1 MDKQIEEYGFQQME
15 VWIESLIFSSR
26 VFTFM
31 ENLYSQERT
40 EGILTK
46 IEQAAMDIPGKIA
59 FGRTMGFGKDYLDA
73 IQQAERELLMV
84 LSYLHLLHIQK
95 WIGAY
100 GLDVLERK
108 STGLA
113 RKMKSLARIIKRL
126 IDQRA

>member
-31 ENLYSQERT
+31 ENLYSQEIT

-46 IEQAAMDIPGKIA
+46 IEQAAMDIPAKMA
-59 FGRTMGFGKDYLDA
+59 FGKDYLEA
-73 IQQAERELLMV
+73 IQQAEREIQVV

-100 GLDVLERK
+100 DLDVLERK

-113 RKMKSLARIIKRL
+113 RKMESLVRIIKRL